1 LPAGRKGMR
10 SNTGILLLVLHPSEV
25 QRRAGLT
32 QARAGGATFF
42 VVARMSP
49 PAAMRFTQA

>member
-1 LPAGRKGMR
+1 MR

-32 QARAGGATFF
+32 QARARGATFF
-42 VVARMSP
+42 VVAGLSP
-49 PAAMRFTQA
+49 PAVTRFKGV